1 MAIAKHI
8 LQKSFRNDVSWLFY
22 SQIKQTLFQLLILR
36 ELSYSSDLDKNK
48 RIMLES
54 VKQFSVV
61 VINLQVTFG
70 QKRYCE
76 MHVVYL
82 LSKILDSVGLL
93 MLGYVVVS
101 FLVRIYLDLFIV
113 GVVMFV
119 SLEDK
124 LKNCHLIMDHIS
136 LVFSFSL

>member
-1 MAIAKHI
+1 MAIVKHI

-22 SQIKQTLFQLLILR
+22 SQIKQALFQLLILR
-36 ELSYSSDLDKNK
+36 ELSYSSVLDKNK
-48 RIMLES
+48 RIMLEI

-93 MLGYVVVS
+93 MLVVS